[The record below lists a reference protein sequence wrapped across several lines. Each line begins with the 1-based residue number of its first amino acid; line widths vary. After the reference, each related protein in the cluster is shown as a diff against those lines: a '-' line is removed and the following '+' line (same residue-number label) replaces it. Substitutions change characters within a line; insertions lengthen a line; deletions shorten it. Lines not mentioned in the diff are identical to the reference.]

1 METIIYQIVYTR
13 IWRSRILSTSN
24 ACINYLNL
32 CFKNNSFNIERSS
45 YIPLLC
51 MVSEIT
57 KHMHVIL
64 KCLVVTWVSV
74 AKCRIKNS
82 QRTRKIINSTCG
94 SLISPS
100 FHCTMLPQLSS
111 RGPAFL
117 TQRSSCGSQD
127 PTVSIPQEARRSC
140 QLGDAKRSSCA
151 CIILGLYCIT
161 SSTCCLQ
168 SAPCLAELKRM
179 QAKFAVLQ
187 Y

>member
-1 METIIYQIVYTR
+1 
-13 IWRSRILSTSN
+13 
-24 ACINYLNL
+24 
-32 CFKNNSFNIERSS
+32 
-45 YIPLLC
+45 

-100 FHCTMLPQLSS
+100 FHCMMLPQLSS

-117 TQRSSCGSQD
+117 TQRSSCSLNFLQQRSSCGSQD
-127 PTVSIPQEARRSC
+127 PTVSIPQEATRSC
-140 QLGDAKRSSCA
+140 QLGDAKRSFCA
-151 CIILGLYCIT
+151 CIIFGLYCIT

-168 SAPCLAELKRM
+168 SAYCLAELKRM